1 MLSTSRFNPKAGAL
15 DFWHEFR
22 KPNPYRLPIL
32 AASCLP
38 LVLIFGWLSTET
50 HYKEPGRPSVT
61 YITTF
66 DPDRTDE
73 EIMAS
78 NRENQEVKD
87 LREAREEAIA
97 ERKRELYKALG
108 RASGMD
114 VEEIER
120 RAEAERAAE
129 EAAREADANEVARSA
144 GADGAT
150 AKAAQS
156 AQSAQSAQGSAQ

>member
-1 MLSTSRFNPKAGAL
+1 MFSRMLSNSRFNPKVGVL

-22 KPNPYRLPIL
+22 KPNPYRWPIL

-38 LVLIFGWLSTET
+38 LVLIFAWLSTET
-50 HYKEPGRPSVT
+50 HYKEPARPTVT

-66 DPDRTDE
+66 DPERTDE

-78 NRENQEVKD
+78 NVANQEVKE
-87 LREAREEAIA
+87 LREARAEAIA

-108 RASGMD
+108 RATGMD
-114 VEEIER
+114 VDEIER

-129 EAAREADANEVARSA
+129 AARQAARASADSE
-144 GADGAT
+144 
-150 AKAAQS
+150 
-156 AQSAQSAQGSAQ
+156 GSAR

>member
-1 MLSTSRFNPKAGAL
+1 MFSRMLSNSRFNPKVGVL

-22 KPNPYRLPIL
+22 KPNPYRWPIL

-38 LVLIFGWLSTET
+38 LVLIFAWLSTET
-50 HYKEPGRPSVT
+50 HYKEPARPTVT

-66 DPDRTDE
+66 DPERTDE

-78 NRENQEVKD
+78 NVANQEVKE
-87 LREAREEAIA
+87 LREARAEAIA

-108 RASGMD
+108 RATGMD
-114 VEEIER
+114 VDEIER

-129 EAAREADANEVARSA
+129 EAAKQAARASADSE
-144 GADGAT
+144 
-150 AKAAQS
+150 
-156 AQSAQSAQGSAQ
+156 GSAR

>member
-1 MLSTSRFNPKAGAL
+1 MFSRMFSNSRFNPKAGAL

-22 KPNPYRLPIL
+22 KPNPYRWPIL

-50 HYKEPGRPSVT
+50 HYKEPARPSVT
-61 YITTF
+61 YITTL

-78 NRENQEVKD
+78 NLENQEIKD

-129 EAAREADANEVARSA
+129 EAARKAAANEVARSA
-144 GADGAT
+144 GAEGAEAT

-156 AQSAQSAQGSAQ
+156 AQGSAQ

>member
-1 MLSTSRFNPKAGAL
+1 MFSRMLSHSRFNPKTGAL

-22 KPNPYRLPIL
+22 KPNPYRWPIL

-38 LVLIFGWLSTET
+38 LVVIFAWLSNET
-50 HYKEPGRPSVT
+50 HYKEPARPTVT
-61 YITTF
+61 YITTL

-78 NRENQEVKD
+78 NQENQEVKE
-87 LREAREEAIA
+87 LREARAEAIA

-108 RASGMD
+108 RATGMD

-120 RAEAERAAE
+120 RAEEERAAE
-129 EAAREADANEVARSA
+129 QAAAEAA
-144 GADGAT
+144 GAEQDSGEGP
-150 AKAAQS
+150 AQ
-156 AQSAQSAQGSAQ
+156 